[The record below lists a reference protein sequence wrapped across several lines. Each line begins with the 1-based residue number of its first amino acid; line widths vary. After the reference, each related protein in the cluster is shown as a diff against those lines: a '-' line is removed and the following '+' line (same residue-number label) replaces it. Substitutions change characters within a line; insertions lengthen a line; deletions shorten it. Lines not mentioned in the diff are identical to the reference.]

1 MQGKGIV
8 RFFLILLTVI
18 CVYQLL
24 FFIPANRVE
33 ADAETFAETQVM
45 GLEKGPVKTSSYND
59 ARRAYLDSMSNE
71 KVWSL
76 AGIRNF
82 TYADVKQQQINLGL
96 DLKGGMSVIMQVDLR
111 TFLEKLSGNS
121 TDPTFVAALDAADKQ
136 QASSQS
142 DYVTLFVDNFIALGN
157 GKSLASIF
165 SRSETLRDEISFQTT
180 DGEVARKL
188 NELSKETVKLTY
200 SLLKERID
208 RMGVLQPNVSLDEA
222 RDLIVVELPGIDNP
236 KRARDLL
243 VSAAALDFYD
253 VYRNSDPGIF
263 QAIIN
268 ANDALT
274 AEAGGSASSEPEIAS
289 IDTLFA
295 TDNLGNVDRSTI
307 TGYDTTYTNDAANAG
322 ALFSLFQPLNP
333 QQGASAVIGY
343 TNRSSKEKLAK
354 LFASETFEKSV
365 PQDAKFV
372 ISQKPIRDRETR
384 EFTTDYTVYAL
395 RTQPGGEP
403 ALSGSHIID
412 AGQSVDVQGSGEV
425 EVNITMDQTGA
436 REWAEIT
443 TTRVG
448 REFAIVL
455 DEEVISAPVI
465 NQPITGG
472 RSRITGGFNIQEAQ
486 DLATKIEVGRLPA
499 ETRIIQESVVGPS
512 LGQDNINSSV
522 RALII
527 GFALVLLFMVA
538 YYSGA
543 GFVSILALLA
553 NIFFIFGALSS
564 FGTVLTLPGI
574 AGIVLTIGMA
584 VDANVIIY
592 ERIREELRTG
602 KSNLVAIK
610 DGFSASYS
618 AIIDANVTTL
628 LTAFVLNY
636 WGLGPIKGFA
646 VVLMIGIFTSLFT
659 AVLITR
665 LIIDWRT
672 SGGKELGFSTGFS
685 ENVLSK
691 INIDW
696 MGKRKIGYAIST
708 VLIIA
713 SLASIFTRGFD
724 LGVDFRGGYSYNVE
738 FIGENVDQQQLRD
751 ALSTA
756 FDNSSTVVKAVDGS
770 QTFNITTSY
779 QVDNPEQDAQ
789 DIVTAALFKGVS
801 AVQPGIS
808 MEAFNTP
815 DQTDATRVISSSKVG
830 PTIADDIRSSSFK
843 AGIAALL
850 LIFFYLFIRFSR
862 WEFSIGAVAAL
873 FHDVIITLG
882 MFSLLHGIL
891 PFSMEIDQAFV
902 AAILTVIGYSV
913 NDTVIVFDR
922 IREFIGTY
930 TGRSKEEIF
939 NLAINSTLSRTLI
952 TSLTTLLVVGMLFA
966 FGGGSIRGFAFALL
980 IGILVGTYSSIFVA
994 SATVNDLV
1002 KDIKPKPKTI
1012 VSGGSDSSG
1021 GSFTRAAEAKAAS
1034 TDA

>member
-33 ADAETFAETQVM
+33 RDAESFAETKVTALS
-45 GLEKGPVKTSSYND
+45 GTDKTDKFNE
-59 ARRAYLDSMSNE
+59 ARRGYLDSMSNE
-71 KVWSL
+71 TVWSL
-76 AGIRNF
+76 AGIRDF

-111 TFLEKLSGNS
+111 TFLESLSSNS
-121 TDPTFVAALDAADKQ
+121 TDPTFVAALDAAD
-136 QASSQS
+136 ADLANTQS
-142 DYVTLFVDNFIALGN
+142 DYVTLFVDNFIANAN

-165 SRSETLRDEISFQTT
+165 SRSETLRDDISFQTS

-188 NELSKETVKLTY
+188 SELSKETVKLTY

-208 RMGVLQPNVSLDEA
+208 RLGVLQPNVSLDEA

-253 VYRNSDPGIF
+253 VYRNTDPGIS
-263 QAIIN
+263 QAIQ
-268 ANDALT
+268 AAHDALT
-274 AEAGGSASSEPEIAS
+274 AQEMGSEKPERQIKE
-289 IDTLFA
+289 INKIYPKD
-295 TDNLGNVDRSTI
+295 DLGNDDLTQEP
-307 TGYDTTYTNDAANAG
+307 TLDTVYTDDIANVG
-322 ALFSLFQPLNP
+322 LYRLFTPTNP
-333 QQGASAVIGY
+333 AQGATAIVGY
-343 TNRSSKEKLAK
+343 TTRNSKQELAEV
-354 LFASETFEKSV
+354 FASEAFTKNV
-365 PQDAKFV
+365 PKDARFV
-372 ISQKPIRDRETR
+372 ISQKPMRDRVTR
-384 EFTTDYTVYAL
+384 EFTTNYTVYAL
-395 RTQPGGEP
+395 RTQSGGTP
-403 ALSGSHIID
+403 ALSGSHIVD
-412 AGQSVDVQGSGEV
+412 ANQSVDVQGSGEV

-455 DEEVISAPVI
+455 DNEVVSAPVI

-472 RSRITGGFNIQEAQ
+472 RSRITGGFNIQEAT

-522 RALII
+522 RALLI

-543 GFVSILALLA
+543 GFVSIIALLA

-665 LIIDWRT
+665 LLIDWRT

-685 ENVLSK
+685 ESILSK
-691 INIDW
+691 INVDW
-696 MGKRKIGYAIST
+696 MGKRKIGYAVST

-738 FIGENVDQQQLRD
+738 FVGEDIDQQELRD
-751 ALSTA
+751 ALSVA

-779 QVDNPEQDAQ
+779 LVDDTEQDAQ
-789 DIVTAALFKGVS
+789 DRVTAALFNGVS
-801 AVQPGIS
+801 SVQGGIDQK
-808 MEAFNTP
+808 AFNTP
-815 DQTDATRVISSSKVG
+815 DQIDATRIISSSKVG

-862 WEFSIGAVAAL
+862 WEFSVGAVAAL

-1002 KDIKPKPKTI
+1002 KDIKPKQKA
-1012 VSGGSDSSG
+1012 VSSSTST
-1021 GSFTRAAEAKAAS
+1021 GSFTRAAEAKVAN

>member
-18 CVYQLL
+18 CIYQLL

-33 ADAETFAETQVM
+33 KDAESFAVTKVST
-45 GLEKGPVKTSSYND
+45 LEEGPLKTTTYNA
-59 ARRAYLDSMSNE
+59 ARRGYLDSMSNE
-71 KVWSL
+71 TVWSL
-76 AGIRNF
+76 AGIRDF

-111 TFLEKLSGNS
+111 TFLEKLSNNS
-121 TDPTFVAALDAADKQ
+121 TDPTFVAALDAADTQ
-136 QASSQS
+136 LASTQGN
-142 DYVTLFVDNFIALGN
+142 YVTLFVDNFRSLGN
-157 GKSLASIF
+157 GKTLASIF
-165 SRSETLRDEISFQTT
+165 SRSETLRDDISFQTP

-188 NELSKETVKLTY
+188 SELSKETVKLTY

-208 RMGVLQPNVSLDEA
+208 RLGVLQPNVSLDEA
-222 RDLIVVELPGIDNP
+222 RDLIIVELPGIDNP
-236 KRARDLL
+236 ERAREFL
-243 VSAAALDFYD
+243 VGAAALDFFD
-253 VYRNSDPGIF
+253 VYRNTDAGIF
-263 QAIIN
+263 QALIS

-274 AEAGGSASSEPEIAS
+274 AEAGGS
-289 IDTLFA
+289 DTSVSDAYELVPQYA
-295 TDNLGNVDRSTI
+295 TDNLGNVDTTNILS
-307 TGYDTTYTNDAANAG
+307 YDTVRENSLADAG

-333 QQGASAVIGY
+333 QQGATAVIGY
-343 TNRSSKEKLAK
+343 TTRSAKDKLEEV
-354 LFASETFEKSV
+354 FASETFKKNV
-365 PQDAKFV
+365 PKDAKFV
-372 ISQKPIRDRETR
+372 ISQKPIRDRDTR

-412 AGQSVDVQGSGEV
+412 ANQSVDVQGSGEV

-443 TTRVG
+443 TSRVN

-455 DEEVISAPVI
+455 DNEVISAPVI

-472 RSRITGGFNIQEAQ
+472 RSRITGGFNIQEAS

-499 ETRIIQESVVGPS
+499 EMRIIQESIVGPS

-522 RALII
+522 RALVI
-527 GFALVLLFMVA
+527 GFGLVLLFMLL

-543 GFVSILALLA
+543 GLVSIIALLA

-646 VVLMIGIFTSLFT
+646 IVLMIGIFTSLFT

-665 LIIDWRT
+665 LLIDWRT

-685 ENVLSK
+685 EMVLSK
-691 INIDW
+691 VNVDW
-696 MGKRKIGYAIST
+696 MGKRKMGYIVSS

-738 FIGENVDQQQLRD
+738 FVGDDIDQQALRD
-751 ALSTA
+751 ALSTS
-756 FDNSSTVVKAVDGS
+756 FENQSTVVKAVDGS

-779 QVDNPEQDAQ
+779 QVDNPEQGAQ
-789 DIVTAALFKGVS
+789 KLVTAALFKGIS
-801 AVQPGIS
+801 QVQPGIS
-808 MEAFNTP
+808 EAAFLTA
-815 DQTDATRVISSSKVG
+815 DQRDATRIISSSKVG

-862 WEFSIGAVAAL
+862 WEFSMGAVAAL

-882 MFSLLHGIL
+882 IFSMLHGIL

-930 TGRSKEEIF
+930 TGRTKEEIF

-952 TSLTTLLVVGMLFA
+952 TSLTTLLVVGMLFT

-980 IGILVGTYSSIFVA
+980 VGILVGTYSSIFVA

-1002 KDIKPKPKTI
+1002 KDIKPKPKAA
-1012 VSGGSDSSG
+1012 SASGSDAG
-1021 GSFTRAAEAKAAS
+1021 GSFTRAAQAKVSS